1 VTAYKYRALI
11 TLDATGPGENARQY
25 PLGTHKLMVRCSDLA
40 QPATLRYFPA
50 AIYRADE
57 RPLSPGDADVIVTIE
72 VADDEAGEFLG
83 PGQRIALWN
92 GHDIGRGV
100 ISRRVFFTWV
110 T

>member
-1 VTAYKYRALI
+1 MTGYKYRALI
-11 TLDATGPGENARQY
+11 TLDATGAGGSARQY
-25 PLGTHKLMVRCSDLA
+25 PLGTHKLMVRCSNLA
-40 QPATLRYFPA
+40 HPATLRYFPA

-57 RPLSPGDADVIVTIE
+57 QPLAPGDADVIVTIE

-83 PGQRIALWN
+83 PGQHIALWN